1 MGGKRDVG
9 GASATGNRGAKSG
22 EQFER
27 RLQEKPRPGW
37 MQARGV
43 RVVPP
48 DDELETPSL
57 LREHPRW
64 VKDALA
70 ISQRARRL
78 FTGLRPS
85 AIVVFGFWDH
95 ATRGITVAG
104 RGLGVDS
111 SGSYYAVQ

>member
-1 MGGKRDVG
+1 MLRPWVESPAVPA
-9 GASATGNRGAKSG
+9 ASPFA
-22 EQFER
+22 
-27 RLQEKPRPGW
+27 LL
-37 MQARGV
+37 
-43 RVVPP
+43 P
-48 DDELETPSL
+48 DDELETPIL
-57 LREHPRW
+57 PREHPRW
-64 VKDALA
+64 VKDAFA

-78 FTGLRPS
+78 FAGLRPS